1 MAFIISLSLFK
12 INLFTSKQLKVL
24 FELFNYLLKKTY
36 IDIVRLMYFGD
47 YKYSKYRLKTTLLE
61 HICIYI
67 YIYIYVNILSK
78 KLICIYLYIYQ
89 LTSNDSIVFLKQ
101 VLSYNFTMKP

>member
-24 FELFNYLLKKTY
+24 FGLFNYLLKGTY

-47 YKYSKYRLKTTLLE
+47 YKYSKYRLKTRLLE
-61 HICIYI
+61 YICIYI
-67 YIYIYVNILSK
+67 YVNTISK
-78 KLICIYLYIYQ
+78 KLICFYLYIYQ